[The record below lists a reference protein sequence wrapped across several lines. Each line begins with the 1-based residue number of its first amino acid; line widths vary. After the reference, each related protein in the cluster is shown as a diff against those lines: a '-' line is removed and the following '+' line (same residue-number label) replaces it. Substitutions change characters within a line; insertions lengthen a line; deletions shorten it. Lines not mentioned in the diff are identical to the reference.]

1 MSVGTLVD
9 SNVILDILTDDPTW
23 AEWSIDALARAAESG
38 PVYINPIIYAE
49 VSVRF
54 TSVEDLDEAL
64 PLRDFRRQA
73 LPWASAFLAGK
84 ALMRYRRN
92 GGTRPSTLPDFF
104 IGAHAAVA
112 DLTLVT
118 RDLGRYQTYFP
129 TVELITPA

>member
-1 MSVGTLVD
+1 MAVGALVD

-54 TSVEDLDEAL
+54 TSVEDLDDAL
-64 PLRDFRRQA
+64 PLRDFRRRA

-84 ALMRYRRN
+84 AFLRYRRN

-118 RDLGRYQTYFP
+118 RAVGRYQTYFP

>member
-1 MSVGTLVD
+1 MSVGTLID

-23 AEWSIDALARAAESG
+23 AEWSIDALARVAESG
-38 PVYINPIIYAE
+38 PVYINPVIYAE
-49 VSVRF
+49 VSIRF

-64 PLRDFRRQA
+64 PPIDFQRRP

-84 ALMRYRRN
+84 AFLRYRRN

-118 RDLGRYQTYFP
+118 RDVGRYQTYFP
-129 TVELITPA
+129 TVELVTPA